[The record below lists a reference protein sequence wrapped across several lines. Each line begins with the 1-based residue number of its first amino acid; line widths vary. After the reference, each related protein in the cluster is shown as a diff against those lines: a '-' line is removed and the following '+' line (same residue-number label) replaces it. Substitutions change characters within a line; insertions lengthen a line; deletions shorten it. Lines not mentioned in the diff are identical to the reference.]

1 MKVNNRKQLLEELKK
16 IPVIQVACEKVG
28 VSRMTYYRWLKQSK
42 TFKKEVEEAMKIGN
56 EVVCDVAETQLLN
69 LVKDG
74 EFGAAKFVLQSLSKK
89 YSTKVEVKHK
99 VVDEELSEDEKQSVQ
114 EAILKLKG
122 VGNNAVKEN
131 I

>member
-1 MKVNNRKQLLEELKK
+1 MKITSRKNFLEELKK
-16 IPVIQVACEKVG
+16 IPVIQVACERTG
-28 VSRMTYYRWLKQSK
+28 ISRMTYYRWIKQSK
-42 TFKKEVEEAMKIGN
+42 TFKKDVEEAIKVGN

-89 YSTKVEVKHK
+89 YSSKVEVKHK
-99 VVDEELSEDEKQSVQ
+99 VVQDELTDEEKQSVQ
-114 EAILKLKG
+114 EAIIKLKNI
-122 VGNNAVKEN
+122 NNTIETN

>member
-1 MKVNNRKQLLEELKK
+1 MKVTNRKNFIEELKK
-16 IPVIQVACEKVG
+16 IPVIQVACERTG
-28 VSRMTYYRWLKQSK
+28 ISRMTYYRWLKQSK
-42 TFKKEVEEAMKIGN
+42 TFKKEVEEAVKVGN

-99 VVDEELSEDEKQSVQ
+99 VVEDELTEEEKQSVQ
-114 EAILKLKG
+114 EAIIKLKG
-122 VGNNAVKEN
+122 VNSPK
-131 I
+131 

>member
-1 MKVNNRKQLLEELKK
+1 
-16 IPVIQVACEKVG
+16 
-28 VSRMTYYRWLKQSK
+28 MTYYRWIKQSK
-42 TFKKEVEEAMKIGN
+42 PFKKEVEEAMKVGN

-99 VVDEELSEDEKQSVQ
+99 VADQELTEEERQSVQ
-114 EAILKLKG
+114 DAIIKLKSI
-122 VGNNAVKEN
+122 NNIQEKN